1 MNVVTLDFETY
12 YDAEYSLSKLT
23 VEEYVNDRRFQIIGV
38 AIKDGDEPAVW
49 YSFDTLEAYVKLLA
63 PLSNRMVLCH
73 NAAFDAAILSW
84 RLGVR
89 PKFLLDTL
97 SMARPV
103 LGHTK
108 RHSLEALAEH
118 FGLGAK
124 GREVHDAKGKQ
135 LEDFD
140 HDELVQYGRYC
151 MNDVELTYKL
161 FKKLGKGFP
170 TEELRMID
178 LTLRMYTQPCLDL
191 SAPTIWKEI
200 ELERERKDALMSKL
214 GGFTTAADLRSNDKF
229 AEVLRS
235 LGVEPPTKVSVK
247 KSEKAGH
254 EVRTWAFAKADADFK
269 ALMNHDDPMVVAA
282 VEARLGHKSTQKETR
297 AQRFAGIAVRM
308 GQLPVPLMYYGAH
321 TGRYAATGSIN
332 LQNLPAVRGSKDPNA
347 GLLRKAII
355 APPGHKIVVADL
367 SQIEARLA
375 MWLAGQIDKVEAF
388 AQGRDIYSEQAS
400 VIYSRHVDRKKNPA
414 TDAIPGFVGKCVI
427 LGCFAEDTK
436 VLTDAGWK
444 YIVDV
449 TTTDLVWDGEEWVN
463 HQGIAHRGEKEV
475 LEWRGVSAT
484 SDHEILTEHGWREW
498 SEVLASSSLWRSALS
513 SASSPSSTGSA
524 TRKTPAGQLGGNHL
538 CGARAGTKAW
548 STGRIFS
555 RAAQLAAKLAEG
567 PLRRKGLKTTG
578 STTGGTRTSSPITQ
592 SERRCSTGSHR
603 SLVGAGTGTTNST
616 KGMAEGASQ
625 SPTSGSTIARVSC
638 AILKR
643 FEAMAISL
651 SRSTESTMT
660 ADTCQATSGS
670 QRERRTSPT
679 AAQSRGFRASS
690 TPSRR
695 KTQTYDVVCAGP
707 RNRFTILTED
717 GPIIAHNCQYGLG
730 HPKFGGMI
738 YVGMLGGK
746 GILFDQAFAEQMS
759 ADVRAYTHRVSRDD
773 DLAERIAKVKPLD
786 VDDETWL
793 THMACA
799 DHIVN
804 VYRADNR
811 MVKNFWSVCGR
822 AIEAMHRG
830 EEFSFGGPD
839 GSLLR
844 TEHGAIVLPN
854 GLKLLYPGLE
864 RDEKTKEYSFLRK
877 KEGRV
882 QRVRVYGGALLE
894 NICQA
899 LARIVIGG
907 SMLKADAAGYRVALQ
922 VHDEIV
928 LVVREEEAE
937 TAYKNAIAWMRTPPT
952 WAEGLP
958 LDAEGGIADRYGD
971 AK

>member
-1 MNVVTLDFETY
+1 MNVVTIDMETY

-200 ELERERKDALMSKL
+200 ELERERKDALMAKL

-332 LQNLPAVRGSKDPNA
+332 LQNLPAVRGNKDPNA

-355 APPGHKIVVADL
+355 APPGHKIVMADL

-375 MWLAGQIDKVEAF
+375 FWLAGQTDKVEAF

-400 VIYSRHVDRKKNPA
+400 VIYSRHVDRKKNPGDFTA
-414 TDAIPGFVGKCVI
+414 GCVGKAVV
-427 LGCFAEDTK
+427 LGA
-436 VLTDAGWK
+436 
-444 YIVDV
+444 
-449 TTTDLVWDGEEWVN
+449 
-463 HQGIAHRGEKEV
+463 
-475 LEWRGVSAT
+475 
-484 SDHEILTEHGWREW
+484 
-498 SEVLASSSLWRSALS
+498 
-513 SASSPSSTGSA
+513 
-524 TRKTPAGQLGGNHL
+524 
-538 CGARAGTKAW
+538 
-548 STGRIFS
+548 
-555 RAAQLAAKLAEG
+555 
-567 PLRRKGLKTTG
+567 
-578 STTGGTRTSSPITQ
+578 
-592 SERRCSTGSHR
+592 
-603 SLVGAGTGTTNST
+603 
-616 KGMAEGASQ
+616 
-625 SPTSGSTIARVSC
+625 
-638 AILKR
+638 
-643 FEAMAISL
+643 
-651 SRSTESTMT
+651 
-660 ADTCQATSGS
+660 
-670 QRERRTSPT
+670 
-679 AAQSRGFRASS
+679 
-690 TPSRR
+690 
-695 KTQTYDVVCAGP
+695 
-707 RNRFTILTED
+707 
-717 GPIIAHNCQYGLG
+717 QYGLG
-730 HPKFGGMI
+730 HSKFGSMI
-738 YVGMLGGK
+738 HVGMLGMD
-746 GILFDQAFAEQMS
+746 GILFDRQFAGQVS
-759 ADVRAYTHRVSRDD
+759 ADVRAYAHRVSRDD
-773 DLAERIAKVKPLD
+773 DLAGRIAQAKPMD
-786 VDDETWL
+786 IGDETWL